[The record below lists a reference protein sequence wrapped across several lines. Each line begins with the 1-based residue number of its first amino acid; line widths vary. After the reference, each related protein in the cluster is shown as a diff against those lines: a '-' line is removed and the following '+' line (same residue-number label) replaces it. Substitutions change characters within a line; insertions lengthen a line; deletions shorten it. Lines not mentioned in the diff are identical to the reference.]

1 MNKSIIVLLFIL
13 LTVSCSSKKHE
24 NKNSLGNQEIE
35 SEPWKLENY
44 IDSVQILLT
53 NDYKLDNSYGSGASS
68 FLIKTNGDTLLCTAK
83 HLLGEAM
90 GINPEIK
97 TNQFNSSLE
106 YWKAYPR
113 NGKIAN
119 DTITVSKL
127 ITEKQNDVD
136 IVLFDCQLQKDNHIT
151 VLTPRFSKPLK
162 EEKFEIIGCEY
173 SDSECHQRRYYATMD
188 SYEDGKIL
196 LKSEVKFTPSGFSGA
211 PVIDS
216 KGLVIGLLSGGGE
229 FEGELYLAIEP
240 ISKIETYLK

>member
-1 MNKSIIVLLFIL
+1 MNKPILILLVVLLM
-13 LTVSCSSKKHE
+13 VSCNSQGQNNNKDPE
-24 NKNSLGNQEIE
+24 NKEVK

-53 NDYKLDNSYGSGASS
+53 NEYKLDDSFGFGASS
-68 FLIKTNGDTLLCTAK
+68 FIIKSGVDTYLCTAK

-90 GINPEIK
+90 GISPEIK
-97 TNQFNSSLE
+97 TSRFNSSLE
-106 YWKAYPR
+106 YWNAYPR

-119 DTITVSKL
+119 DTISVSKL
-127 ITEKQNDVD
+127 ITEKQNDID
-136 IVLFDCQLQKDNHIT
+136 IILFECQLEKNNAIT
-151 VLTPRFSKPLK
+151 ALTPRFSKPK
-162 EEKFEIIGCEY
+162 RKEKFEIIGCEY

-196 LKSEVKFTPSGFSGA
+196 LKSEVNFTPSGFSGA

-216 KGLVIGLLSGGGE
+216 RGLVIGLLSGGGE

-240 ISKIETYLK
+240 ISKVEKYLK